1 MKDKTTGYN
10 TYREIQKGLSL
21 IGLFVPHILPIKRS
35 WMDMIAAL
43 EKKEEYR
50 EDSPYWQT
58 RILDTWRDEAP
69 EETFILRA
77 GYTKDSPALL
87 IDARPVRRS
96 GGRAEWGADPEKTYI
111 TLVIGKVW
119 TVDAEGNITILGGAA

>member
-1 MKDKTTGYN
+1 MDYN
-10 TYREIQKGLSL
+10 TYKDVQKGLSA
-21 IGLFVPHILPIKRS
+21 IGLFVPHIIPIKKT
-35 WMDMIAAL
+35 WMDMIASG

-50 EDSPYWQT
+50 DDSPYWQT

-87 IDARPVRRS
+87 IDARRVRRS
-96 GGRAEWGADPEKTYI
+96 GGRAEWGADPERTYI
-111 TLVIGKVW
+111 TLVIRKVW
-119 TVDAEGNITILGGAA
+119 SVDADGNTEVLAE